1 MRTQGVLNKP
11 GDGQCWSA
19 AQIDKAQGEGI
30 FFFLNGG
37 TKDLF
42 MCPDREL
49 RRMWF
54 LFFCVYIL

>member
-30 FFFLNGG
+30 FFFFKWGYKRLIY
-37 TKDLF
+37 
-42 MCPDREL
+42 
-49 RRMWF
+49 
-54 LFFCVYIL
+54 VS